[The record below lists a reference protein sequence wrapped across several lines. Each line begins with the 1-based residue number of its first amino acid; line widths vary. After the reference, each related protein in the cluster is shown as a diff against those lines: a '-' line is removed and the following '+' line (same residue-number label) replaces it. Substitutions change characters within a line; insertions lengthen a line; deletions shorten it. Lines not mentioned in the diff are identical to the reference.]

1 MQDRNNP
8 YVLLYLFLPI
18 YITKYANYFKGIL
31 FVRIVNVYKT
41 L

>member
-1 MQDRNNP
+1 MAKLTYNNEIFTNVDKWSWDGTS
-8 YVLLYLFLPI
+8 YD
-18 YITKYANYFKGIL
+18 FKGIL